1 MLNNLVKVVRTL
13 KRLNLFLVGGGGHLN
28 PDIPCD
34 LDQCG
39 LGLGGK
45 LARNFSLSRWDSGRM
60 VKLGLRKS
68 TEPA

>member
-1 MLNNLVKVVRTL
+1 MRRENIKEAELIPC
-13 KRLNLFLVGGGGHLN
+13 GGGAHLN

-45 LARNFSLSRWDSGRM
+45 PARNFSLSRWDSGRM